1 MDKKRDGWLI
11 AVALL
16 AVIAALMVIFGDK
29 GYPVSGTSVLYG
41 GDTYECMTNLVQGD
55 DGNWYAVVSING
67 EILGV
72 YFEEEVPLKGVV
84 VKQDGEKVFLPF
96 VDQHGVT
103 VPNPLPT
110 QEE

>member
-1 MDKKRDGWLI
+1 MDKKGDGWLI

-29 GYPVSGTSVLYG
+29 GCPVSGTSVLHG

-55 DGNWYAVVSING
+55 DGNWYAIVKS
-67 EILGV
+67 EEKILGV

-84 VKQDGEKVFLPF
+84 AKQDGEKVFLPLGGS
-96 VDQHGVT
+96 GVT
-103 VPNPLPT
+103 IPNPLPD
-110 QEE
+110 QAE